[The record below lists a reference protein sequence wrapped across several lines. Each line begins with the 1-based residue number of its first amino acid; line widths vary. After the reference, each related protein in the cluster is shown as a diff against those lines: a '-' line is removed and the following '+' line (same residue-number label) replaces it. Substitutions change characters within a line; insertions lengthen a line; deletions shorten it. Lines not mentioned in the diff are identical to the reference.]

1 MNLKL
6 LERDKRICSSLCSGV
21 PFCMKLKALI
31 ISKVELSR
39 LVHKKSK
46 TGSGIKNKT
55 GYLRGGE
62 KGEIK
67 TAFSSGGSKKGGE

>member
-1 MNLKL
+1 MY
-6 LERDKRICSSLCSGV
+6 
-21 PFCMKLKALI
+21 
-31 ISKVELSR
+31 
-39 LVHKKSK
+39 KKSK

-55 GYLRGGE
+55 SYLRGGE